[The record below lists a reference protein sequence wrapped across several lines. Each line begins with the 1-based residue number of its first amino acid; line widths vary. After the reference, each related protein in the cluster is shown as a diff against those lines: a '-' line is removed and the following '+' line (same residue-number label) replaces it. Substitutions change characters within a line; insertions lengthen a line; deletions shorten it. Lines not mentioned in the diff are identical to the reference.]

1 MKARE
6 LYNRGQG
13 GRFPSF
19 ELCSDFR
26 VHDTSPAKPEN
37 KIQLINQYQIV
48 EKMYKKKKNL
58 KIGRCYSCVAHT
70 CCSRFAH
77 FKQSCQRNKP
87 ALSTR
92 SNAN

>member
-48 EKMYKKKKNL
+48 EKMYNFLFFLNWTVLQLCSSHLLQSFRPFQTVMPKK
-58 KIGRCYSCVAHT
+58 
-70 CCSRFAH
+70 
-77 FKQSCQRNKP
+77 
-87 ALSTR
+87 
-92 SNAN
+92 

>member
-26 VHDTSPAKPEN
+26 VHDTSAKPEN

-48 EKMYKKKKNL
+48 EKMYNFL
-58 KIGRCYSCVAHT
+58 
-70 CCSRFAH
+70 FF
-77 FKQSCQRNKP
+77 FKLDGVT
-87 ALSTR
+87 AV
-92 SNAN
+92 

>member
-19 ELCSDFR
+19 EFCSDFR

-37 KIQLINQYQIV
+37 KIQLINNIRLWRKCIIFYFFLNWTVLQLCSSHLLQSFRPFQTV
-48 EKMYKKKKNL
+48 MPKK
-58 KIGRCYSCVAHT
+58 
-70 CCSRFAH
+70 
-77 FKQSCQRNKP
+77 
-87 ALSTR
+87 
-92 SNAN
+92 